1 VGTLGERALTSNELT
16 KIFGAVSTREIGK
29 RLGSSLLRHIYLS
42 SKYGD
47 EVSEKEKDADL
58 MMHSLAMQDGYIK
71 TD

>member
-16 KIFGAVSTREIGK
+16 KIFGAVSTREISK

-47 EVSEKEKDADL
+47 EVEEKENDADL

-71 TD
+71 ID